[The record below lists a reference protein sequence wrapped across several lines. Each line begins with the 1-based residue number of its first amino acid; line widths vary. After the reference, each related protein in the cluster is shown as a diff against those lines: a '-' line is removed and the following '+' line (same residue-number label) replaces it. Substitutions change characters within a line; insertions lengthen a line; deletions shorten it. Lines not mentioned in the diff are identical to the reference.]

1 MCINC
6 PDSCTFAIPIS
17 CLFVFFF
24 KTSSSLIAKNE
35 CFLFLQEITLEKSP
49 SCHFSGLGFI
59 LVNKAE
65 MKHTLLNP
73 FQS

>member
-1 MCINC
+1 MNC
-6 PDSCTFAIPIS
+6 PDSCTLAIPIS
-17 CLFVFFF
+17 CLFFLK

-35 CFLFLQEITLEKSP
+35 CFLFLEEITLEKSP
-49 SCHFSGLGFI
+49 RCHFSGLGFI
-59 LVNKAE
+59 LGNKAE